1 MNEKPVVNADLKMY
15 DKKFIV
21 EDNTLW
27 EVWGNKISKS
37 EVIWDMENICDLLNS
52 LTDENEQLRNDLD
65 DSYDANATL
74 EAEILKL
81 RQQIQEMQQDEKL
94 YANEIVKLNK
104 EVKDNQFLRLGNDY

>member
-52 LTDENEQLRNDLD
+52 LTDENEQLRQQVKSLKRKNKYLNE
-65 DSYDANATL
+65 AL
-74 EAEILKL
+74 E
-81 RQQIQEMQQDEKL
+81 
-94 YANEIVKLNK
+94 VC
-104 EVKDNQFLRLGNDY
+104 